1 MGTISALLAGLVA
14 PMFGVGIMKNLSQIM
29 TAQIDPSLDVL
40 EAIAPWIVFMIGLAI
55 GLFATKAVSVML
67 FGKVG
72 QNIIMGVRKEL
83 YTAALRKEIG
93 WHDDRE
99 NSAGVITATLASDV
113 QALSGVSSEGS
124 AALLEATAA
133 FFWGLILAFIYS
145 WPMALVGL
153 VAGPLMGIASYVQTK
168 VDNDMYFA
176 GDVEKG
182 NEDERTKAS
191 DTK

>member
-1 MGTISALLAGLVA
+1 
-14 PMFGVGIMKNLSQIM
+14 MKNLSQIM